1 MKNEICKKHG
11 LTMKFEFVPWS
22 QSRNKKDKPKVDDY
36 SMNWK
41 VYLYHKDR
49 LVLTTD
55 YMAGI
60 GHCKR
65 ELVNKSMRYCIADA
79 DAIIKECE
87 TGKYYAGSKWR
98 DSVPDEDDVMYC
110 LAMNADALEY
120 RNFEDWASEFGY
132 DEDSRKAETIYRAC
146 LEIALALRSA
156 LGDTKSAQLREDFQD
171 Y

>member
-65 ELVNKSMRYCIADA
+65 ELVNKSIRYCIDDA
-79 DAIIKECE
+79 NAIIKECE
-87 TGKYYAGSKWR
+87 TGKYWIGCKQFNHT
-98 DSVPDEDDVMYC
+98 VDEDGVMYC
-110 LAMNADALEY
+110 LVMDADVLEY
-120 RNFEDWASEFGY
+120 RNFEDWASCMGY
-132 DEDSRKAETIYRAC
+132 DEDSRKGEAIYRAC

-156 LGDTKSAQLREDFQD
+156 LGDAKLTELREDFQG